1 MLLYGQCLEGEMSM
15 SKIKAAFFDV
25 DATIY
30 YHHIHDIPKSTKNA
44 LMRLKKQGIKVGIA
58 TSRCRYELKNM
69 PKFFREFPF
78 DAIISDGGALA
89 MEQDSVIVKHL
100 IEPALMERIIAFA
113 NARQRTFRYS
123 TVTHDYFANTP
134 RQVDKD
140 IFFQLYLNTPII
152 KAYDHDEVLNVLIYV
167 KDQKERDDL
176 KLLLHGV
183 SFVDHGP
190 VIEINSGQ
198 IDKSDGVKAL
208 ADHWNIKID
217 EIIGFGDGE
226 NDVHLLQSCGI
237 GVAMGNGCE
246 AVKQAA
252 DFVTKRIEDD
262 GVDFALRHFG
272 L

>member
-1 MLLYGQCLEGEMSM
+1 MSN
-15 SKIKAAFFDV
+15 IKAAFFDV

-44 LMRLKKQGIKVGIA
+44 LTRLKKQGIKVGIA

-78 DAIISDGGALA
+78 DAIISDGGALV
-89 MEQDSVIVKHL
+89 MEQDSVIVKHP
-100 IEPALMERIIAFA
+100 IDPALVENIIAFA
-113 NARQRTFRYS
+113 NDHQRTFRYS
-123 TVTHDYFANTP
+123 TISHDYFANTP

-152 KAYDHDEVLNVLIYV
+152 KAYDHDEVLNILIYV
-167 KDQKERDDL
+167 KDQKDREDI
-176 KLLLHGV
+176 KQLLDGV

-198 IDKSDGVKAL
+198 IDKSEGVKAL
-208 ADHWNIKID
+208 ANHWHIQMD

-226 NDVHLLQSCGI
+226 NDVQLLQSCGI
-237 GVAMGNGCE
+237 GVAMGNGCD

-252 DFVTKRIEDD
+252 DFVTKRIEDN
-262 GVDFALRHFG
+262 GIDFALQHFG